1 MYSRVSP
8 AGVRVTQEHGLVDCG
23 PRRFEPDA
31 DVRDLVELGRCGK
44 PDHQQNDARPADAR
58 PEQNN

>member
-31 DVRDLVELGRCGK
+31 EIRDVIELTKCGRLKGPSSC
-44 PDHQQNDARPADAR
+44 PRPEEPR